1 MILPTWFDFIRSS
14 LFDVMSAVFGFM
26 PLLIGSVA
34 VFLIGWMIA
43 SGVGK
48 LVEHLIKASRV
59 DSLLQTLEFEK
70 ALERGG
76 FKLNSGAFIGGLVK
90 WFLIIAF
97 MLASVNILGERFAPI
112 SDFLKQVLI
121 YLPNV
126 IVAAM
131 ILVIAA
137 LVSEVS
143 EKLVKGSVSALGFKS
158 SMAGVAIRWSI
169 WIFGIIAALLQLGIA
184 VDLLRTVITGVIAM
198 LSLAFGLAF
207 GLGGKDAAA
216 DIIAKARRDM
226 GGQ

>member
-97 MLASVNILGERFAPI
+97 MLASVKIILGKEASPLF
-112 SDFLKQVLI
+112 FL
-121 YLPNV
+121 P
-126 IVAAM
+126 
-131 ILVIAA
+131 
-137 LVSEVS
+137 
-143 EKLVKGSVSALGFKS
+143 
-158 SMAGVAIRWSI
+158 AGRLSGQNEEANQ
-169 WIFGIIAALLQLGIA
+169 LLLH
-184 VDLLRTVITGVIAM
+184 R
-198 LSLAFGLAF
+198 
-207 GLGGKDAAA
+207 GG
-216 DIIAKARRDM
+216 
-226 GGQ
+226 